1 MNAIADYAV
10 IGDGRTAALVSRDG
24 SIDWLCWPRPDSPW
38 IFGALLDPRA
48 GAWNLRPSGPFR
60 STRRYLDRTNVLET
74 RFVTPGGV
82 ARVTDLMPVAAEDV
96 KARRLTPEF
105 ELLRYIE
112 CDEGEMEFESLL
124 DLRPGTGILA
134 RLAGPKTPVQLRAGE
149 SAAFSLTLAGEGPA
163 IFPPLEEAKRRIEES
178 AAWWRAWSARCS
190 YDGPARDAVVR
201 SALVLKLLGYAPSGA
216 LIAAPTTSLP
226 ERIGGDLNWDYRY
239 CWLRDASMTARALFG
254 LGFLDEGDA
263 FVSWLLHS
271 TRLTRRNLRVL
282 YDVFGR
288 RPQRERILDTL
299 EGYAGSKPVRIGNAA
314 EDQLQLDVYGEV
326 LDAVASF
333 VASGGELD
341 RDTSAM
347 IVKFGKVVCRR
358 WREADEGLWEP
369 RDGRA
374 HHTHSRLLC
383 WVTLDRLL
391 TLAGSGRLK
400 GAPLSEFSRER
411 ARIRAEIEARGWNR
425 TMGCYTGRL
434 DGDDVDAS
442 TLLLAWYGFEEAS
455 SSRMIRTY
463 ERVKSDLGCGR
474 GLLYRNLDAPG
485 EGAFG
490 IASFWGAELLGLG
503 GSGVAEARETF
514 DALLST
520 ANDVGLFAE
529 EIDPR
534 TGAALGNF
542 PQAFTHI
549 GLINAALTL
558 DRRMRGEP
566 VPSARAEASR

>member
-1 MNAIADYAV
+1 M
-10 IGDGRTAALVSRDG
+10 
-24 SIDWLCWPRPDSPW
+24 
-38 IFGALLDPRA
+38 
-48 GAWNLRPSGPFR
+48 
-60 STRRYLDRTNVLET
+60 
-74 RFVTPGGV
+74 
-82 ARVTDLMPVAAEDV
+82 
-96 KARRLTPEF
+96 
-105 ELLRYIE
+105 
-112 CDEGEMEFESLL
+112 
-124 DLRPGTGILA
+124 LA
-134 RLAGPKTPVQLRAGE
+134 RLAGPESPVRLRAGQ
-149 SAAFSLTLAGEGPA
+149 SAAFSLTLAREGPA
-163 IFPPLEEAKRRIEES
+163 VFPPLEEARRRVEES
-178 AAWWRAWSARCS
+178 AAWWRAWAARCS

-201 SALVLKLLGYAPSGA
+201 SALALKLLGYAPSGA

-271 TRLTRRNLRVL
+271 TRLTRSNLRVL

-288 RPQRERILDTL
+288 RPPRERTLDTL
-299 EGYAGSKPVRIGNAA
+299 EGYAGSKPVRIGNGAK
-314 EDQLQLDVYGEV
+314 DQLQLDVYGEV

-333 VASGGELD
+333 VAAGGKLD

-347 IVKFGKVVCRR
+347 IVTFGKIVCRR
-358 WREADEGLWEP
+358 WREPDEGLWEP
-369 RDGRA
+369 RTGRA

-383 WVTLDRLL
+383 WVALDRLL
-391 TLAGSGRLK
+391 ALAASGHLQ

-425 TMGCYTGRL
+425 SKGCYTGRL

-442 TLLLAWYGFEEAS
+442 SLLLAWYGFEEAS
-455 SSRMIRTY
+455 SPRMIGTY
-463 ERVKSDLGCGR
+463 ERVKSELGCGR
-474 GLLYRNLDAPG
+474 GLLYRNLAAPG

-490 IASFWGAELLGLG
+490 IASFWGAEFLGLG
-503 GSGVAEARETF
+503 GGDVGEARETF
-514 DALLST
+514 DALLSM

-558 DRRMRGEP
+558 DRRLRGKP
-566 VPSARAEASR
+566 VHAGAEATR